1 MAIGYGVACPKP
13 ATKLV
18 DRVAYKK
25 EREAKER
32 AFRQAVWTRDKSKC
46 QRCGV
51 KVIKTLALDAKRG
64 EVHHLK
70 PRSLDP
76 GKRYDVN
83 NGQLVCALC
92 HQKLTRHE
100 L

>member
-1 MAIGYGVACPKP
+1 
-13 ATKLV
+13 
-18 DRVAYKK
+18 
-25 EREAKER
+25 
-32 AFRQAVWTRDKSKC
+32 
-46 QRCGV
+46 
-51 KVIKTLALDAKRG
+51 
-64 EVHHLK
+64 LK